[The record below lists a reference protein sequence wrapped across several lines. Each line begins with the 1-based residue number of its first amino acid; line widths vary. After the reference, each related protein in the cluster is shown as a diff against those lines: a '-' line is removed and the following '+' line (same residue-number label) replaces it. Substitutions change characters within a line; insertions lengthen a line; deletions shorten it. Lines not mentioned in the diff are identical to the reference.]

1 LSKLF
6 SEVKVGGITFKNRAW
21 VSPMCQYSAV
31 NGLIQDWHAVHYGAF
46 ITGGAGLVMVE
57 ASAVHPDGR
66 ITPAD
71 AGIWT
76 DQQAQVLAEIP
87 RFAHRYGTK
96 AGIQIAHAGRK
107 ASMAKP
113 WNGGESVLPA
123 DGGWQSVAPS
133 PIAFEGCAAPV
144 ELTLAEIALLR
155 ADFVAAAER
164 AMSADFDVVEI
175 HAAHGYILHEFF
187 SPISN
192 KRTDEYGGSFENR
205 IRLLCQI
212 ASEVR
217 LVVPSSRAL
226 FVRISATDWIAGGW
240 SIADSVALARE
251 LKARGVDLIDC
262 SSGGIS
268 TAQQIEV
275 GPGYQVE
282 FARKIHEESGILTNA
297 VGMITTGQQAEE
309 ILAFD
314 DIAAVMIG
322 RSMLGNP
329 RWPIQAA
336 ADLGDEIPWPNQYAR
351 GFTSRS

>member
-1 LSKLF
+1 MSKLF
-6 SEVKVGGITFKNRAW
+6 SEVKVGGVTFKNRVW

-57 ASAVHPDGR
+57 AAAVHPDGR
-66 ITPAD
+66 ITEHD

-87 RFAHRYGTK
+87 RFAHRFGTK

-107 ASMAKP
+107 ASTDTP
-113 WNGGESVLPA
+113 WSGRGMVTVEA
-123 DGGWQSVAPS
+123 GGWQSVAPS
-133 PIAFEGCAAPV
+133 PIAFEGYVAPR
-144 ELTLAEIALLR
+144 ELTLAEIALIR

-175 HAAHGYILHEFF
+175 HAAHGYLLHEFF

-192 KRTDEYGGSFENR
+192 QRTDDYGGSFENR
-205 IRLLCQI
+205 IKLLCEI

-217 LVVPSSRAL
+217 LVVPRSRAL

-240 SIADSVALARE
+240 SIDDSVALARE
-251 LKARGVDLIDC
+251 LQARGVDLIDC

-297 VGMITTGQQAEE
+297 VGMITTGEQAEA
-309 ILAFD
+309 ILAYD

-322 RSMLGNP
+322 RAMLGNP

-351 GFTSRS
+351 GFTAR

>member
-1 LSKLF
+1 MSKLF
-6 SEVKVGGITFKNRAW
+6 SEVKVGGVTFKNRVW

-57 ASAVHPDGR
+57 AAAVHPDGR
-66 ITPAD
+66 ITEYD

-87 RFAHRYGTK
+87 RFAHRFGTK

-107 ASMAKP
+107 ASTDTP
-113 WNGGESVLPA
+113 WSGRGMVTVEA
-123 DGGWQSVAPS
+123 GGWQSVAPS
-133 PIAFEGCAAPV
+133 PIAFEGYVAPR
-144 ELTLAEIALLR
+144 ELTLAEIALIR

-175 HAAHGYILHEFF
+175 HAAHGYLLHEFF

-192 KRTDEYGGSFENR
+192 QRTDDYGGSFENR
-205 IRLLCQI
+205 IKLLCEI

-217 LVVPSSRAL
+217 LVVPRSRAL

-240 SIADSVALARE
+240 SIDDSVALARE
-251 LKARGVDLIDC
+251 LQARGVDLIDC

-297 VGMITTGQQAEE
+297 VGMITTGEQAEA
-309 ILAFD
+309 ILAYD

-322 RSMLGNP
+322 RAMLGNP

-351 GFTSRS
+351 GFTAR

>member
-1 LSKLF
+1 MSKLF
-6 SEVKVGGITFKNRAW
+6 SQIQVGGVTFKNRAW

-57 ASAVHPDGR
+57 AAAVHPDGR
-66 ITPAD
+66 ITEYD

-107 ASMAKP
+107 ASTDTP
-113 WNGGESVLPA
+113 WSGRSMVLA
-123 DGGWQSVAPS
+123 QAGGWQSVAPS
-133 PIAFEGCAAPV
+133 AIAFEGYVAPL
-144 ELTLAEIALLR
+144 ELTLAEIALIR

-164 AMSADFDVVEI
+164 AMSADFDVLEI
-175 HAAHGYILHEFF
+175 HAAHGYLLHEFL
-187 SPISN
+187 SPVSN
-192 KRTDEYGGSFENR
+192 KRNDNYGGSFENR
-205 IRLLCQI
+205 IRLLCEI

-217 LVVPSSRAL
+217 LVVPRSRAL
-226 FVRISATDWIAGGW
+226 FVRISATDWIAGAW
-240 SIADSVALARE
+240 SIDDSVALARE
-251 LKARGVDLIDC
+251 LQARGVDLIDC

-268 TAQQIEV
+268 TAQQIEI

-297 VGMITTGQQAEE
+297 VGMITTGEQAEA
-309 ILAFD
+309 ILAYD

-322 RSMLGNP
+322 RAMLGNP

-351 GFTSRS
+351 GFTSRR

>member
-1 LSKLF
+1 MSKLF
-6 SEVKVGGITFKNRAW
+6 SQVQVGGVTFKNRAW

-57 ASAVHPDGR
+57 AAAVHPDGR
-66 ITPAD
+66 ITEHC

-87 RFAHRYGTK
+87 RFAHRFGTK

-107 ASMAKP
+107 ASTDTP
-113 WNGGESVLPA
+113 WSGRGFIAVEA
-123 DGGWQSVAPS
+123 GGWQSVAPS
-133 PIAFEGCAAPV
+133 PIAFEGYLAPF
-144 ELTLAEIALLR
+144 ELTLAEIALIR

-164 AMSADFDVVEI
+164 AMSADFDVLEI
-175 HAAHGYILHEFF
+175 HAAHGYWLHEFF

-192 KRTDEYGGSFENR
+192 QRIDEYGGSFENR
-205 IRLLCQI
+205 IKLLCEI

-217 LVVPSSRAL
+217 LVVPRSRAL

-240 SIADSVALARE
+240 SIDDSVALARE
-251 LKARGVDLIDC
+251 LQARGVDLIDC

-268 TAQQIEV
+268 TAQQIEL

-297 VGMITTGQQAEE
+297 VGMITTGEQAEA
-309 ILAFD
+309 ILADD

-322 RSMLGNP
+322 RAMLGNP

-336 ADLGDEIPWPNQYAR
+336 AELGDEIPWPNQYAR
-351 GFTSRS
+351 GFTARR

>member
-1 LSKLF
+1 MSKLF
-6 SEVKVGGITFKNRAW
+6 SEVKVGGVTFKNRVW

-57 ASAVHPDGR
+57 AAAVHPDGR
-66 ITPAD
+66 ITEYD

-87 RFAHRYGTK
+87 RFAHRFGTK

-107 ASMAKP
+107 ASTDTP
-113 WNGGESVLPA
+113 WSGRGMVTVEA
-123 DGGWQSVAPS
+123 GGWQSVAPS
-133 PIAFEGCAAPV
+133 PIAFEGYVAPR
-144 ELTLAEIALLR
+144 ELTLAEIALIR

-175 HAAHGYILHEFF
+175 HAAHGYLLHEFF

-192 KRTDEYGGSFENR
+192 QRSDDYGGSFENR
-205 IRLLCQI
+205 IKLLCEI

-217 LVVPSSRAL
+217 LVVPRSRAL

-240 SIADSVALARE
+240 SIDDSVALARE
-251 LKARGVDLIDC
+251 LQARGVDLIDC

-297 VGMITTGQQAEE
+297 VGMITTGEQAEA
-309 ILAFD
+309 ILAYD

-322 RSMLGNP
+322 RAMLGNP

-351 GFTSRS
+351 GFTAR

>member
-240 SIADSVALARE
+240 SIADSVVLARE

>member
-1 LSKLF
+1 MSKLF
-6 SEVKVGGITFKNRAW
+6 SQVQVGGVTFKNRAW

-57 ASAVHPDGR
+57 AAAVHPDGR
-66 ITPAD
+66 ITEHC

-87 RFAHRYGTK
+87 RFAHRFGTK

-107 ASMAKP
+107 ASTDTP
-113 WNGGESVLPA
+113 WSGRGFIAVEA
-123 DGGWQSVAPS
+123 GGWQSVAPS
-133 PIAFEGCAAPV
+133 PIAFEGYLAPF
-144 ELTLAEIALLR
+144 ELTLAEIALIR

-164 AMSADFDVVEI
+164 AMSADFDVLEI
-175 HAAHGYILHEFF
+175 HAAHGYLLHEFF

-192 KRTDEYGGSFENR
+192 QRTDEYGGSFENR
-205 IRLLCQI
+205 IKLLCEI

-217 LVVPSSRAL
+217 LVVPRSRAL

-240 SIADSVALARE
+240 SIDDSVALARE
-251 LKARGVDLIDC
+251 LQARGVDLIDC

-268 TAQQIEV
+268 TAQQIEL

-297 VGMITTGQQAEE
+297 VGMITTGEQAEA
-309 ILAFD
+309 ILAND

-322 RSMLGNP
+322 RAMLGNP

-336 ADLGDEIPWPNQYAR
+336 AELGDEIPWPNQYAR
-351 GFTSRS
+351 GFTARR

>member
-1 LSKLF
+1 MSKLF
-6 SEVKVGGITFKNRAW
+6 SEVQVGGITFKNRAW

-57 ASAVHPDGR
+57 AAAVHPDGR
-66 ITPAD
+66 ITPFD

-107 ASMAKP
+107 ASMDAP
-113 WNGGESVLPA
+113 WNGGDSVLPT

-133 PIAFEGCAAPV
+133 AIAFEGYLAPV
-144 ELTLAEIALLR
+144 ELTLADIALIR

-175 HAAHGYILHEFF
+175 HAAHGYLLHEFF

-205 IRLLCQI
+205 IKLLCQI

-240 SIADSVALARE
+240 DIDDSVALARE

-282 FARKIHEESGILTNA
+282 FARKIHEETGILTNA
-297 VGMITTGQQAEE
+297 VGMITTGEQAEE

-336 ADLGDEIPWPNQYAR
+336 AELGDEIPWPNQYAR

>member
-1 LSKLF
+1 
-6 SEVKVGGITFKNRAW
+6 
-21 VSPMCQYSAV
+21 MCQYSAV

-57 ASAVHPDGR
+57 AAAVSPDGR
-66 ITPAD
+66 ITHYD

-107 ASMAKP
+107 ASTDTP
-113 WNGGESVLPA
+113 WSGRGIVAVEA
-123 DGGWQSVAPS
+123 GGWQSVAPS
-133 PIAFEGCAAPV
+133 PIAFEGYLAPL
-144 ELTLAEIALLR
+144 ELTLVEIALIR

-164 AMSADFDVVEI
+164 AMSADFDVLEI
-175 HAAHGYILHEFF
+175 HAAHGYLLHEFC

-192 KRTDEYGGSFENR
+192 QRTDEYGGSFENR
-205 IRLLCQI
+205 IKLLCEI

-217 LVVPSSRAL
+217 LVVPRSRAL

-240 SIADSVALARE
+240 SIDDSVALARE
-251 LKARGVDLIDC
+251 LQARGVDLVDC

-268 TAQQIEV
+268 TAQQIEL

-297 VGMITTGQQAEE
+297 VGMITTGEQAEA
-309 ILAFD
+309 ILAYD

-322 RSMLGNP
+322 RAMLGNP

-351 GFTSRS
+351 GFTAHR

>member
-1 LSKLF
+1 MSKLF
-6 SEVKVGGITFKNRAW
+6 SELTVGGVTFKNRAW

-71 AGIWT
+71 SGIWT

-87 RFAHRYGTK
+87 RFAHRQGTK

-107 ASMAKP
+107 ASAKAP
-113 WNGGESVLPA
+113 WEGGAQVSVA
-123 DGGWQSVAPS
+123 EGGWQSVAPS
-133 PIAFEGCAAPV
+133 AIAFEGFTEPTA
-144 ELTLAEIALLR
+144 LSLSDIALLR

-164 AMSADFDVVEI
+164 AISADFDVVEI
-175 HAAHGYILHEFF
+175 HAAHGYLLHEFL

-192 KRTDEYGGSFENR
+192 QRTDEYGGSFENR

-217 LVVPSSRAL
+217 MVVPATRAL
-226 FVRISATDWIAGGW
+226 FVRISATDWIEGGW
-240 SIADSVALARE
+240 GIDDSVALSRE
-251 LKARGVDLIDC
+251 LKARGVDLVDC
-262 SSGGIS
+262 SSGGTS
-268 TAQQIEV
+268 LAQKIEL
-275 GPGYQVE
+275 GPGYQVA
-282 FARKIHEESGILTNA
+282 FARQIQQEAGILTNA
-297 VGMITTGQQAEE
+297 VGMITTAEQAEA
-309 ILAFD
+309 ILED
-314 DIAAVMIG
+314 GSVAAVMIG

-351 GFTSRS
+351 GFTARS

>member
-1 LSKLF
+1 MSKLF
-6 SEVKVGGITFKNRAW
+6 SQIQVGGVTFKNRAW
-21 VSPMCQYSAV
+21 VSPMCQYSAI

-57 ASAVHPDGR
+57 AAAVHPDGR
-66 ITPAD
+66 ITEFD

-107 ASMAKP
+107 ASTDTP
-113 WNGGESVLPA
+113 WSGRGMVLA
-123 DGGWQSVAPS
+123 QAGGWQSVAPS
-133 PIAFEGCAAPV
+133 AIAFEGYFAPL
-144 ELTLAEIALLR
+144 ELTLAEVALIR

-164 AMSADFDVVEI
+164 AMSADFDVLEI
-175 HAAHGYILHEFF
+175 HAAHGYLLHEFL
-187 SPISN
+187 SPVSN
-192 KRTDEYGGSFENR
+192 KRNDNYGGSFENR
-205 IRLLCQI
+205 IRLLCEI

-217 LVVPSSRAL
+217 LVVPRSRAL

-240 SIADSVALARE
+240 SIDDSVALARE
-251 LKARGVDLIDC
+251 LQARGVDLIDC

-268 TAQQIEV
+268 TAQQIEI

-297 VGMITTGQQAEE
+297 VGMITTGDQAEA
-309 ILAFD
+309 ILAYD

-322 RSMLGNP
+322 RAMLGNP

-351 GFTSRS
+351 GFTARR

>member
-1 LSKLF
+1 MSKLF

-57 ASAVHPDGR
+57 AAAVHPDGR
-66 ITPAD
+66 ITPYD
-71 AGIWT
+71 VGIWT

-107 ASMAKP
+107 ASTDTP
-113 WNGGESVLPA
+113 WSAGGPLLPS

-133 PIAFEGCAAPV
+133 AIAFEGYLIPS
-144 ELTLAEIALLR
+144 ELSLPEIALIR

-175 HAAHGYILHEFF
+175 HAAHGYLLHEFF

-205 IRLLCQI
+205 IKLLCEI

-217 LVVPSSRAL
+217 LVVPRSRAL
-226 FVRISATDWIAGGW
+226 FVRISATDWIAAGW
-240 SIADSVALARE
+240 SIDDSVSLARE

-268 TAQQIEV
+268 TAQQIEI

-297 VGMITTGQQAEE
+297 VGMITTGEQAEE
-309 ILAFD
+309 ILAYD

-351 GFTSRS
+351 GFTLRS

>member
-1 LSKLF
+1 MSKLF
-6 SEVKVGGITFKNRAW
+6 SQVQVGGVTFKNRAW

-57 ASAVHPDGR
+57 AAAVHPDGR
-66 ITPAD
+66 ITEHC

-87 RFAHRYGTK
+87 RFAHRFGTK

-107 ASMAKP
+107 ASTDTP
-113 WNGGESVLPA
+113 WSGRGFIAVEA
-123 DGGWQSVAPS
+123 GGWQSVAPS
-133 PIAFEGCAAPV
+133 PIAFEGYLAPF
-144 ELTLAEIALLR
+144 ELTLAEIALIR

-164 AMSADFDVVEI
+164 AMSADFDVLEI
-175 HAAHGYILHEFF
+175 HAAHGYLLHEFF

-192 KRTDEYGGSFENR
+192 QRTDEYGGSFENR
-205 IRLLCQI
+205 IKLLCEI

-217 LVVPSSRAL
+217 LVVPRSRAL

-240 SIADSVALARE
+240 SIDDSVALARE
-251 LKARGVDLIDC
+251 LQARGVDLIDC

-268 TAQQIEV
+268 TAQQIEL

-297 VGMITTGQQAEE
+297 VGMITTGEQAEA
-309 ILAFD
+309 ILADD

-322 RSMLGNP
+322 RAMLGNP

-336 ADLGDEIPWPNQYAR
+336 AELGDEIPWPNQYAR
-351 GFTSRS
+351 GFTARR

>member
-1 LSKLF
+1 MSKLF
-6 SEVKVGGITFKNRAW
+6 SQIQVGGVTFKNRAW
-21 VSPMCQYSAV
+21 VSPMCQYSAI

-57 ASAVHPDGR
+57 AAAVHPDGR
-66 ITPAD
+66 ITEFD

-107 ASMAKP
+107 ASTDTP
-113 WNGGESVLPA
+113 WSGRGMVLA
-123 DGGWQSVAPS
+123 QAGGWQSVAPS
-133 PIAFEGCAAPV
+133 AIAFEGYVAPL
-144 ELTLAEIALLR
+144 ELTLAEVALIR

-164 AMSADFDVVEI
+164 AMSADFDVLEI
-175 HAAHGYILHEFF
+175 HAAHGYLLHEFL
-187 SPISN
+187 SPVSN
-192 KRTDEYGGSFENR
+192 KRNDNYGGSFENR
-205 IRLLCQI
+205 IRLLCEI

-217 LVVPSSRAL
+217 LVVPRSRAL

-240 SIADSVALARE
+240 SIDDSVALARE
-251 LKARGVDLIDC
+251 LQARGVDLIDC

-268 TAQQIEV
+268 TAQQIEI

-297 VGMITTGQQAEE
+297 VGMITTGEQAEA
-309 ILAFD
+309 ILAYD

-322 RSMLGNP
+322 RAMLGNP

-351 GFTSRS
+351 GFTARR

>member
-1 LSKLF
+1 MSKLF
-6 SEVKVGGITFKNRAW
+6 SQIQVGGVTFKNRAW

-31 NGLIQDWHAVHYGAF
+31 NGLIQDWHAVHYGAL

-57 ASAVHPDGR
+57 AAAVHPDGR
-66 ITPAD
+66 ITEYD

-107 ASMAKP
+107 ASTDTP
-113 WNGGESVLPA
+113 WSGRSMVLA
-123 DGGWQSVAPS
+123 QAGGWQSVAPS
-133 PIAFEGCAAPV
+133 AIAFEGYVAPL
-144 ELTLAEIALLR
+144 ELTLAEIALIR

-164 AMSADFDVVEI
+164 AMSADFDVLEI
-175 HAAHGYILHEFF
+175 HAAHGYLLHEFL
-187 SPISN
+187 SPVSN
-192 KRTDEYGGSFENR
+192 KRNDNYGGSFENR
-205 IRLLCQI
+205 IRLLCEI

-217 LVVPSSRAL
+217 LVVSRSRAL

-240 SIADSVALARE
+240 SIDDSVALARE
-251 LKARGVDLIDC
+251 LQARGVDLIDC

-268 TAQQIEV
+268 TAQQIEI

-297 VGMITTGQQAEE
+297 VGMITTGEQAEA
-309 ILAFD
+309 ILAYD

-322 RSMLGNP
+322 RAMLGNP

-351 GFTSRS
+351 GFTSRR

>member
-1 LSKLF
+1 MSKLF
-6 SEVKVGGITFKNRAW
+6 SQIQVGGVTFKNRAW

-57 ASAVHPDGR
+57 AAAVHPDGR
-66 ITPAD
+66 ITEYD

-107 ASMAKP
+107 ASTDTP
-113 WNGGESVLPA
+113 WSGRSMVLA
-123 DGGWQSVAPS
+123 QAGGWQSVAPS
-133 PIAFEGCAAPV
+133 AIAFEGYVAPL
-144 ELTLAEIALLR
+144 ELTLAEIALIR

-164 AMSADFDVVEI
+164 AMSADFDVLEI
-175 HAAHGYILHEFF
+175 HAAHGYLLHEFL
-187 SPISN
+187 SPVSN
-192 KRTDEYGGSFENR
+192 KRNDNYGGSFENR
-205 IRLLCQI
+205 IRLLCEI

-217 LVVPSSRAL
+217 LVVPRSRAL

-240 SIADSVALARE
+240 SIDDSVALARE
-251 LKARGVDLIDC
+251 LQARGVDLIDC

-268 TAQQIEV
+268 TAQQIEI

-297 VGMITTGQQAEE
+297 VGMITTGEQAEA
-309 ILAFD
+309 ILAYD

-322 RSMLGNP
+322 RAMLGNP

-351 GFTSRS
+351 GFTSRR

>member
-1 LSKLF
+1 
-6 SEVKVGGITFKNRAW
+6 
-21 VSPMCQYSAV
+21 
-31 NGLIQDWHAVHYGAF
+31 
-46 ITGGAGLVMVE
+46 VMVE
-57 ASAVHPDGR
+57 AAAVHPDGR
-66 ITPAD
+66 ITEYD

-87 RFAHRYGTK
+87 RFAHRFGTK

-107 ASMAKP
+107 ASTDTP
-113 WNGGESVLPA
+113 WSGRGMVTVEA
-123 DGGWQSVAPS
+123 GGWQSVAPS
-133 PIAFEGCAAPV
+133 PIAFEGYVAPR
-144 ELTLAEIALLR
+144 ELTLAEIALIR

-175 HAAHGYILHEFF
+175 HAAHGYLLHEFF

-192 KRTDEYGGSFENR
+192 QRSDDYGGSFENR
-205 IRLLCQI
+205 IKLLCEI

-217 LVVPSSRAL
+217 LVVPRSRAL

-240 SIADSVALARE
+240 SIDDSVALARE
-251 LKARGVDLIDC
+251 LQARGVDLIDC

-297 VGMITTGQQAEE
+297 VGMITTGEQAEA
-309 ILAFD
+309 ILAYD

-322 RSMLGNP
+322 RAMLGNP

-336 ADLGDEIPWPNQYAR
+336 ADLGD
-351 GFTSRS
+351 

>member
-1 LSKLF
+1 MSKLF
-6 SEVKVGGITFKNRAW
+6 SEVKVGGVTFKNRVW

-57 ASAVHPDGR
+57 AAAVHPDGR
-66 ITPAD
+66 ITEYD

-87 RFAHRYGTK
+87 RFAHRFGTK

-107 ASMAKP
+107 ASTDTP
-113 WNGGESVLPA
+113 WSGRGMVAVEA
-123 DGGWQSVAPS
+123 GGWQSVAPS
-133 PIAFEGCAAPV
+133 PIAFEGYVAPR
-144 ELTLAEIALLR
+144 ELTLAEIALIR

-175 HAAHGYILHEFF
+175 HAAHGYLLHEFF

-192 KRTDEYGGSFENR
+192 QRSDDYGGSFENR
-205 IRLLCQI
+205 IKLLCEI

-217 LVVPSSRAL
+217 LVVPRSRAL

-240 SIADSVALARE
+240 SIDDSVALARE
-251 LKARGVDLIDC
+251 LQARGVDLIDC

-297 VGMITTGQQAEE
+297 VGMITTGEQAEA
-309 ILAFD
+309 ILAYD

-322 RSMLGNP
+322 RAMLGNP

-351 GFTSRS
+351 GFTAR

>member
-1 LSKLF
+1 MSKLF
-6 SEVKVGGITFKNRAW
+6 SQIQVGGVTFKNRAW
-21 VSPMCQYSAV
+21 VSPMCQYSAI

-57 ASAVHPDGR
+57 AAAVHPDGR
-66 ITPAD
+66 ITEFD

-107 ASMAKP
+107 ASTDTP
-113 WNGGESVLPA
+113 WSGRGMVLA
-123 DGGWQSVAPS
+123 QAGGWQSVAPS
-133 PIAFEGCAAPV
+133 AIAFEGYAAPL
-144 ELTLAEIALLR
+144 ELTLAEVALIR

-164 AMSADFDVVEI
+164 AMSADFDVLEI
-175 HAAHGYILHEFF
+175 HAAHGYLLHEFL
-187 SPISN
+187 SPVSN
-192 KRTDEYGGSFENR
+192 NRNDNYGGSFENR
-205 IRLLCQI
+205 IRLLCEI

-217 LVVPSSRAL
+217 LVVPRSRAL

-240 SIADSVALARE
+240 SIDDSVALARE
-251 LKARGVDLIDC
+251 LQARGVDLIDC

-268 TAQQIEV
+268 TAQQIEI

-297 VGMITTGQQAEE
+297 VGMITTGEQAEA
-309 ILAFD
+309 ILAYD

-322 RSMLGNP
+322 RAMLGNP

-351 GFTSRS
+351 GFTARR

>member
-1 LSKLF
+1 
-6 SEVKVGGITFKNRAW
+6 
-21 VSPMCQYSAV
+21 MCQYSAV

-57 ASAVHPDGR
+57 AAAVHPDGR
-66 ITPAD
+66 ITHYD

-87 RFAHRYGTK
+87 RFAHRFGTK

-107 ASMAKP
+107 ASTDTP
-113 WNGGESVLPA
+113 WSGRGILTLEA
-123 DGGWQSVAPS
+123 GGWQSVAPS
-133 PIAFEGCAAPV
+133 PIAFEGYLAPL
-144 ELTLAEIALLR
+144 ELTLSEIALIR

-175 HAAHGYILHEFF
+175 HAAHGYLLHEFF

-205 IRLLCQI
+205 IKLLCEI

-217 LVVPSSRAL
+217 LVVPRSRAL

-240 SIADSVALARE
+240 SIDDSVALARE
-251 LKARGVDLIDC
+251 LQARGVDLIDC

-268 TAQQIEV
+268 TAQQIEL

-282 FARKIHEESGILTNA
+282 FARKIHEETGILTNA
-297 VGMITTGQQAEE
+297 VGMITTGEQAEA
-309 ILAFD
+309 ILASD

-322 RSMLGNP
+322 RAMLGNP

-351 GFTSRS
+351 GFTARR